1 MFALYL
7 CTSAAPKLTALTA
20 KYYLLFQCNIF
31 QRSMHHAL
39 LFCVYKHKH
48 LGLKLAFQWGFF
60 FFLCNLLQAANSQL
74 VIREVRATT
83 AMRENSM
90 KQINIRAS
98 HNGPLPKTY
107 RTTKVGFFRFCLLF
121 FSVFFMDAECRSLG
135 PDDLLS
141 KRVTRVS
148 WEVDQLRRRRAR
160 LIIHILPRGKK
171 LFIAVVRHST
181 GFYIITL

>member
-1 MFALYL
+1 MHYYSVY
-7 CTSAAPKLTALTA
+7 TSINTLVWNW
-20 KYYLLFQCNIF
+20 LF
-31 QRSMHHAL
+31 RE
-39 LFCVYKHKH
+39 
-48 LGLKLAFQWGFF
+48 GF

-121 FSVFFMDAECRSLG
+121 FFSVLHGCRV
-135 PDDLLS
+135 P
-141 KRVTRVS
+141 
-148 WEVDQLRRRRAR
+148 QPRAR
-160 LIIHILPRGKK
+160 WSFIKESDTCQLGSWPAEEEEGKTNNTHPASRQKAVYCCCKAFNRLLHHYVIMRTII
-171 LFIAVVRHST
+171 
-181 GFYIITL
+181 

>member
-1 MFALYL
+1 MHYYSVY
-7 CTSAAPKLTALTA
+7 TSINTLVWNW
-20 KYYLLFQCNIF
+20 LFSQ
-31 QRSMHHAL
+31 
-39 LFCVYKHKH
+39 
-48 LGLKLAFQWGFF
+48 GF

-121 FSVFFMDAECRSLG
+121 FSVFFMDAECHSLG

-148 WEVDQLRRRRAR
+148 WLGSWPAEEEEGKTNNTHPASRQKAVYCCCKAFNR
-160 LIIHILPRGKK
+160 LLHHYVIMRTII
-171 LFIAVVRHST
+171 LFQPI
-181 GFYIITL
+181 Y